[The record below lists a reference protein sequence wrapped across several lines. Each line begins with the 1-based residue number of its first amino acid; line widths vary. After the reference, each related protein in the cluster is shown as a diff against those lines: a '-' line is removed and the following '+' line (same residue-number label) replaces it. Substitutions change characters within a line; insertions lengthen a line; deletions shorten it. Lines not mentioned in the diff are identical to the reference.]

1 MNHREAKLNVIT
13 DYLNKRFNQKSG
25 EYNISDGPK
34 LQIIRYDIDTAI
46 SIWACGAIVCI
57 GDMIYFIS
65 EDDGNWYCNDD
76 YFQSIFSI
84 GWADSFIKAF
94 SELNK
99 YVKENGEAVRYSLG
113 TDSNGDIIYG
123 DICNYKLTEKNH
135 IDNGKVY

>member
-1 MNHREAKLNVIT
+1 MGKIETKLNSIIK
-13 DYLNKRFNQKSG
+13 YLNERFNQESD
-25 EYNISDGPK
+25 EYNFFQGAKP
-34 LQIIRYDIDTAI
+34 QVIRYDEDTAI

-65 EDDGNWYCNDD
+65 EDDGIWYCNDD

-94 SELNK
+94 SDLNK

-113 TDSNGDIIYG
+113 TGSNGDTIYG
-123 DICNYKLTEKNH
+123 DICHYKLTERNNKDEGNS
-135 IDNGKVY
+135 